1 MALPALRWE
10 PPALR
15 LRAQQRG
22 RRASAHLEQRRA
34 RLLPQGARLSSPGVR
49 PRRHRQSIRIV
60 PSGISNPFRETASG
74 MTRRGFTLLEIIVAV
89 AITAMIGVTIAMAFT
104 SGFKAKELVESEAEQ
119 YRGLRTTL
127 DRMVR
132 EIGAAFVS
140 DRYDQRRY
148 RDQNDRPTNFIGTR
162 DKLIFTSMAH
172 QRLYADAKESDQMV
186 VEYGVHASTQ
196 KGVRNQQD
204 LMRRENPNVYGED
217 KMDHGGV
224 EEVLL
229 ENVKRVEFSYWD
241 SDQKDWVNDW
251 DTRKLE
257 KKSILPTRVR
267 ITLVRADENGHEQR
281 YTTETRIM
289 LNTVIPRF

>member
-1 MALPALRWE
+1 
-10 PPALR
+10 
-15 LRAQQRG
+15 
-22 RRASAHLEQRRA
+22 
-34 RLLPQGARLSSPGVR
+34 
-49 PRRHRQSIRIV
+49 
-60 PSGISNPFRETASG
+60 
-74 MTRRGFTLLEIIVAV
+74 MTRRGFTLLEVIVAV
-89 AITAMIGVTIAMAFT
+89 AITAMIGATIAVAFT

-119 YRGLRTTL
+119 YRGLRTSM

-162 DKLIFTSMAH
+162 DKLLFTSLAH

-186 VEYGVHASTQ
+186 VEYAVKTSTK
-196 KGVRNQQD
+196 KGAKGQQD
-204 LMRRENPNVYGED
+204 LMRRENPNLYGED
-217 KMDHGGV
+217 KMDRGGA
-224 EEVLL
+224 EDALL

-241 SDQKDWVNDW
+241 SDLKDWVNEW

-267 ITLVRADENGHEQR
+267 IALIRADENGHEQR

-289 LNTVIPRF
+289 LNTEIPRF